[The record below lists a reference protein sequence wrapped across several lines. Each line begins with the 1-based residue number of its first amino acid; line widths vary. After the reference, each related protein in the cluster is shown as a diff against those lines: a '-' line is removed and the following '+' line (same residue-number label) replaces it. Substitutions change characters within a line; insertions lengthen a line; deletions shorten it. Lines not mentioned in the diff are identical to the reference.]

1 MFNKK
6 RILAMLLSLILVVS
20 LFIGNTDL
28 AGVTQVFAATVSAPE
43 NLHLEKT
50 DAGLSIKWERYEN
63 AERYDIY
70 RAESR
75 YGNYKKVDTVSG
87 LSWTDTNANGDKY
100 ENYYKVAAAG
110 SNQLSEPISL
120 EIEMFGEDMYVFS
133 PKDDVE
139 QVYNAVNDVYKVQ
152 GDVDQNGNAGSGQQF
167 GAGRYAFAFKPG
179 DYSNMKA
186 DQYNIS
192 YYMQILGLGKLP
204 TDVTIKNVHVPPV
217 LPNSNVTCNF
227 WMGIENVSIAPVG
240 FETNDAYFDFMWS
253 VSQAA
258 PARRLN
264 VQRSARLNYMWDGWA
279 SGGYVADSVIKGDL
293 GSWSQQQYYLRNNN
307 INGDLYGINWNLVA
321 QGCTGINGTNWNNTV
336 SKYPMYE
343 LESKLGKT
351 NWKSGGKYTVLNTTD
366 ALREKPFLFFDEDV
380 NEYKVFAPAMRKNS
394 RGTSWSENNMGEGK
408 VLDISEFYIA
418 RPDRDNAASIN
429 AALNQGKNIILS
441 PGIYYA
447 EEPIQ
452 IKKANTIV
460 LGLGLATII
469 PTNEETAVKI
479 ADVDGVTLAGV
490 ILDADSS
497 SKNMLVVGNEG
508 CNREHSSNP
517 TILQDVFIR
526 IGGVHGGVA
535 STEEAMVINSNDVI
549 GDHFWIWRADHGAGV
564 GWNLNKAANGVVVNG
579 DDVTLYGLMVE
590 HFQEY
595 DVLWRGENGKTYFLQ
610 NEKAYD
616 PQNQSDW
623 MSHNGTVLGYAA
635 YKVANNVKNHYA
647 VGLGSYDVF
656 INTNGASIFLENAI
670 EVPDTE
676 GVMIENACTVEIAN
690 GSGPIVGIKNIVN
703 GTGPSITTGAGS
715 GGGYARQALL
725 VYNNGNGTSLQ
736 DYYQTGGNEAGVTI
750 EEKGVTPTDDPKAE
764 KDINKDDPTVEDPT
778 EDPDK
783 EEETQQSV
791 ATGAFAEW
799 KNNAITSPAKGQLV
813 AAGKFDV
820 EFGKLDKATK
830 YEVYV
835 DNKVVKTFEGAQA
848 NAEKYS
854 VEISS
859 VEVKKHSVYVVATLS
874 NGSQITSNIRNFYIS
889 KKGMGV
895 WQKDV
900 SKIKETNLSWYYTWS
915 LDELS
920 GVSDQVEF
928 VPMLWGDFGNTNS
941 KEYQWIK
948 NGGYKDYKYLLTF
961 NEPDMPD
968 QSNMKPERAVA
979 LWPELKAVQ
988 DSGVSVSSPGTAVP
1002 TVLYTDTNND
1012 YNTVGGWYGKYNEL
1026 MVSADYH
1033 DDFTAV
1039 HFYFDYPGDFVLDII
1054 KQIHEK
1060 TGKPIW
1066 ITEWGV
1072 AQWSQVQSFD
1082 WTGGPDEGNW
1092 QRDIIVNFMYNVLP
1106 KLDKLDYVER
1116 YAWFPFDGSDTSKF
1130 GNGASGLFFSGE
1142 NDPLKGQLTSL
1153 GKAYAALG
1161 NPEGYN
1167 PNKVTE
1173 DIVVDDGDV
1182 EIPTEKPTEAPTEKP
1197 TEVVTEQPTEK
1208 PIEVTTEAPTEP
1220 IPKVNI
1226 LGGKTAIASTVL
1238 GGNLAA
1244 NAIDANNGSR
1254 WESVHDAQGNQWLQI
1269 DLDGTY
1275 KVNSFKIH
1283 WETAAAK
1290 AYKFQ
1295 TSMDGNNWSTVC
1307 SVTDGKSGQ
1316 TREESFTSTEA
1327 KYVRVLCESKTTGYG
1342 YSIWEMEV
1350 YGEKVSV
1357 EEPTEKP
1364 TEAPTEKPTE
1374 APTEKPTEPVT
1385 EKPTEIVTEKPTEIP
1400 TKPIETIN
1408 VVAGKT
1414 ATASNVYGKNVAA
1427 NAIDG
1432 NQGSRW
1438 ETEHG
1443 KGGTEWLQVDLE
1455 DVYTVSSF
1463 KINWE
1468 TAAAK
1473 EYQFQVS
1480 MDGINWTTVCDVT
1493 NGKSGQLREESFTAT
1508 QARYV
1513 RLFCTAKTTDYG
1525 YSIYEMDVYGYLVD
1539 ETEPEKPQTP
1549 VMPAE
1554 KINVVSGKTATA
1566 SKVHAGNEAVN
1577 AIDGNQGSRWE
1588 TAHGK
1593 GGTEWLQIDLGELY
1607 VIDSFKIHW
1616 ETAAAK
1622 EYQFQVSMDGTN
1634 WTTVCSVTDGK
1645 SGQTR
1650 EESFAVT
1657 EAKYIRIFCE
1667 SKTTEYGYSIWELEV
1682 YGNVPETTP
1691 EEPTTPAEKRN
1702 VVLGKSA
1709 TTSTVH
1715 GGNIA
1720 ANAVDGNLGSR
1731 WETSHGEG
1739 KTDWLQID
1747 LEGTYTIDSFKI
1759 NWETAA
1765 AKEYQFQTSMDGINW
1780 TTVCNV
1786 TDGESGQTREES
1798 FSATRAKYVRLL
1810 CTSKTT
1816 GYGYSI
1822 WDMEVYGW

>member
-1 MFNKK
+1 MNIKK
-6 RILAMLLSLILVVS
+6 RIVALVLSLLLVVS
-20 LFIGNTDL
+20 SFIGNTDL
-28 AGVTQVFAATVSAPE
+28 AGVTEVFAATVNAPE
-43 NLHLEKT
+43 NLRLEQT
-50 DAGLSIKWERYEN
+50 DNGLSIKWDRFEN
-63 AERYDIY
+63 AKRYDVY

-75 YGNYKKVDTVSG
+75 YGDYKKVDTVSG
-87 LSWTDTNANGDKY
+87 LTWTDVNTNGDKY
-100 ENYYKVAAAG
+100 ENYYKVAEEG
-110 SNQLSEPISL
+110 SSQLSEPISL
-120 EIEMFGEDMYVFS
+120 EMEMFGEDMYVFS

-139 QVYNAVNDVYKVQ
+139 QVYNAINDVYRIQ
-152 GDVDQNGNAGSGQQF
+152 GDVDENGNTGSGQQF
-167 GAGRYAFAFKPG
+167 GSGRYAFAFKTG

-192 YYMQILGLGKLP
+192 YYMQVLGLGKVP
-204 TDVTIKNVHVPPV
+204 TDVTIKNLHVPPV

-240 FETNDAYFDFMWS
+240 FNTNDAYYDFLWS

-264 VQRSARLNYMWDGWA
+264 VERSARLNYMWDGWA
-279 SGGYVADSVIKGDL
+279 SGGYVADSEIKGNI

-307 INGDLYGINWNLVA
+307 INGDLYGVNWNLVT
-321 QGCTGINGTNWNNTV
+321 QGCTGINGDNWNSTV

-343 LESKLGKT
+343 LESGLGKT
-351 NWKSGGKYTVLNTTD
+351 NWKSGGKYTILNTTD
-366 ALREKPFLFFDEDV
+366 KLREKPFLFFDEDV
-380 NEYKVFAPAMRKNS
+380 NEYKVFAPSMRTNAK
-394 RGTSWSENNMGEGK
+394 GTSWSKNDMGEGK
-408 VLDISEFYIA
+408 VLDISDFYIA
-418 RPDRDNAASIN
+418 RADRDNAASIN

-447 EEPIQ
+447 EEPIN
-452 IKKANTIV
+452 IKKANTII

-469 PTNEETAVKI
+469 PTNTETAVKI

-508 CNREHSSNP
+508 SNKDHSSNP

-616 PQNQSDW
+616 PQNQSEW
-623 MSHNGTVLGYAA
+623 MSHNGTVMGYSA

-647 VGLGSYDVF
+647 VGLGCYDVF

-725 VYNNGNGTSLQ
+725 VYNNGKGTSLQ
-736 DYYQTGGNEAGVTI
+736 DYYLTGGNEAGVTVD
-750 EEKGVTPTDDPKAE
+750 EVGVTPTDDPKAE
-764 KDINKDDPTVEDPT
+764 KDIVKDAPSTDDSEQ
-778 EDPDK
+778 
-783 EEETQQSV
+783 EEEKESV

-799 KNNAITSPAKGQLV
+799 KNNAITYPAKGQLV
-813 AAGKFDV
+813 AAGRFDI
-820 EFGKLDKATK
+820 EFSKLDNATK

-835 DNKVVKTFEGAQA
+835 DDKAVKTFEGAQA
-848 NAEKYS
+848 NAETYA

-859 VEVKKHSVYVVATLS
+859 VEVKKHSVYVVATLN
-874 NGSQITSNIRNFYIS
+874 NGAKVTSNIRYFYIS

-895 WQKDV
+895 WQDDV
-900 SKIKETNLSWYYTWS
+900 SKIKEENLSWYYTWS

-920 GVSDQVEF
+920 GADEQAEF
-928 VPMLWGDFGNTNS
+928 VPMMWGDFGNTSS
-941 KEYQWIK
+941 KGYQWIK

-968 QSNMKPERAVA
+968 QSNMKPERAVE
-979 LWPELKAVQ
+979 LWPQFKEIQ
-988 DSGVSVSSPGTAVP
+988 DYGVSVSSPGTAVP
-1002 TVLYTDTNND
+1002 TVLYGDTNND
-1012 YNTVGGWYGKYNEL
+1012 YNTVGGWYGKYDEL
-1026 MVSADYH
+1026 MVAADYH
-1033 DDFTAV
+1033 DNFTAV

-1054 KQIHEK
+1054 EQIHEK

-1092 QRDIIVNFMYNVLP
+1092 QRDIIVNFMYSIVP

-1130 GNGASGLFFSGE
+1130 GNGASGLFFCGE
-1142 NDPLKGQLTSL
+1142 DDPQKGELTSL

-1167 PNKVTE
+1167 PNKVT
-1173 DIVVDDGDV
+1173 DDVVVDDGNV
-1182 EIPTEKPTEAPTEKP
+1182 EIPTEKPTEAPTVAP
-1197 TEVVTEQPTEK
+1197 TV
-1208 PIEVTTEAPTEP
+1208 APTEP
-1220 IPKVNI
+1220 ATEPTTEPIEKVNI
-1226 LGGKTAIASTVL
+1226 LVGKTATASTVL
-1238 GGNLAA
+1238 GGNKAT
-1244 NAIDANNGSR
+1244 NAIDDNNGSR
-1254 WESVHDAQGNQWLQI
+1254 WESVHDAQGNQWIQVELG
-1269 DLDGTY
+1269 GTY
-1275 KVNSFKIH
+1275 KVDAFKID

-1290 AYKFQ
+1290 EYKFQ
-1295 TSMDGNNWSTVC
+1295 TSMDGTNWTTVC
-1307 SVTDGKSGQ
+1307 NVTDGKSGQ
-1316 TREESFTSTEA
+1316 TREESFASTEA
-1327 KYVRVLCESKTTGYG
+1327 KYVRVLCETKTTGYG

-1350 YGEKVSV
+1350 YGEAVSV
-1357 EEPTEKP
+1357 EVPTEASTEKPTEVITEKP

-1374 APTEKPTEPVT
+1374 IVTEAPTEKPTEPV
-1385 EKPTEIVTEKPTEIP
+1385 
-1400 TKPIETIN
+1400 ETIN

-1438 ETEHG
+1438 ETDHG
-1443 KGGTEWLQVDLE
+1443 KGGTEWIQVDLGE
-1455 DVYTVSSF
+1455 VYTVSSF
-1463 KINWE
+1463 KIHWE

-1480 MDGINWTTVCDVT
+1480 MDGINWTTAYNVT
-1493 NGKSGQLREESFTAT
+1493 DGKSGETREEKFAITNAK
-1508 QARYV
+1508 YV
-1513 RLFCTAKTTDYG
+1513 RILCTSKTTDYG
-1525 YSIYEMDVYGYLVD
+1525 YSIWEFEVYGNKAGGENEDPV
-1539 ETEPEKPQTP
+1539 TP
-1549 VMPAE
+1549 IDPIAPIE
-1554 KINVVSGKTATA
+1554 KINVVLDKTATA
-1566 SKVHAGNEAVN
+1566 SNVHGNNVADN
-1577 AIDGNQGSRWE
+1577 AIDGEQGSRWE
-1588 TAHGK
+1588 TDHGK
-1593 GGTEWLQIDLGELY
+1593 GGTEWIQVDLGKVY
-1607 VIDSFKIHW
+1607 TVSSFKIKW

-1622 EYQFQVSMDGTN
+1622 AYKFQVSMNGTD
-1634 WTTVCSVTDGK
+1634 WTTVCDVTDGK
-1645 SGQTR
+1645 SGETR
-1650 EESFAVT
+1650 EETFAVT
-1657 EAKYIRIFCE
+1657 EAKYIRIYCE
-1667 SKTTEYGYSIWELEV
+1667 TKTTQYGYSIWELEV
-1682 YGNVPETTP
+1682 YGNTP
-1691 EEPTTPAEKRN
+1691 DSIQEEPTVPVVKGN
-1702 VVLGKSA
+1702 VALNKFA
-1709 TTSTVH
+1709 TTSSVY
-1715 GGNIA
+1715 GNNIA
-1720 ANAVDGNLGSR
+1720 NYAVDGNMGSR
-1731 WETSHGEG
+1731 WETIHGEG
-1739 KTDWLQID
+1739 LTDWLQVD
-1747 LEGTYTIDSFKI
+1747 LGDTYTIDSFKI

-1765 AKEYQFQTSMDGINW
+1765 AKEYQFQVSVDGTTW

-1786 TDGESGQTREES
+1786 SDGKSGKVREES
-1798 FSATRAKYVRLL
+1798 FAATSAKYVRLL